1 MSSWTVRVVLSA
13 MSLVF
18 AAGDALAQNVP
29 APLAIVNARIYPVT
43 SAPIASGT
51 IVVRGGKIAAVG
63 ARVPVPAGA
72 RVIDARGKHVIPGIV
87 ESHSHAGLKV
97 LWRPTTGSYNNE
109 LSKPINAE
117 VRAIDGLDTSD
128 PAFAVALEGGVTTMN
143 ITTGSRSPNSGQAV
157 VVKLRGGDVDDMYL
171 THGGMKFAIRADR
184 QFDNF
189 PPSTDEV
196 RALLASRLSA
206 AQDYVRRWKEH
217 TENGRTGVAPDR
229 DLELEAFGK
238 LLTREW
244 PVGVHA
250 HSASDMAHAIALKRE
265 FGLDLYVHHANATGV
280 HTDELV
286 QLGIPVSY
294 GPLLPFTSA
303 DDSTHDGVVSFVR
316 RGGRLS
322 LHQDHPDGHQY
333 WLRPGASLLVRRG
346 LSEADALRALTLNPA
361 ALFRLESRIG
371 SLEVGKD
378 ADIVILSGPP
388 LEFESLVERV
398 FIDGREVYNRASGY
412 NVFVPQP
419 SARR

>member
-1 MSSWTVRVVLSA
+1 MKRCTV
-13 MSLVF
+13 SLASYLFPLV
-18 AAGDALAQNVP
+18 ATPLAVGQEAP
-29 APLAIVNARIYPVT
+29 QAPLAIVNARLYPVT
-43 SAPIASGT
+43 SAPIATGT
-51 IVVRGGKIAAVG
+51 LVVRDGKIAAIGGSV
-63 ARVPVPAGA
+63 RVPRGA

-87 ESHSHAGLKV
+87 ESHSHAGLKL
-97 LWRPTTGSYNNE
+97 LWRPTTGANNNE

-157 VVKLRGGDVDDMYL
+157 VVKLRGGGVDDMYL
-171 THGGMKFAIRADR
+171 AHGGMKFAIRADR
-184 QFDNF
+184 QIESF
-189 PPSTDEV
+189 PPSTEEV
-196 RALLASRLSA
+196 RALLASELRA
-206 AQDYVRRWKEH
+206 AQEYVRRWQAYAQ
-217 TENGRTGVAPDR
+217 NGQTGLAPAR
-229 DLELEAFGK
+229 DLKLEAFGK
-238 LLTREW
+238 LLSREW

-250 HSASDMAHAIALKRE
+250 HSISDMAHAIALKRE
-265 FGLDLYVHHANATGV
+265 FGLDLYVHHANATGAHV
-280 HTDELV
+280 DELV

-303 DDSTHDGVVSFVR
+303 EDSTHDGVVRFVR
-316 RGGRLS
+316 RGGQLS

-361 ALFRLESRIG
+361 ALFRLDRRIG
-371 SLEVGKD
+371 SLERGKD
-378 ADIVILSGPP
+378 ADFVILSGPP

-412 NVFVPQP
+412 NVY
-419 SARR
+419 ARQRSGRR